1 VLLLASEPVTDE
13 LDRAR
18 RAFAAGELDHAA
30 SHLANVL
37 FEAPARPEAHELLA
51 RLAAHP
57 GGGRELF
64 PIQGRVAL
72 GAIAARAH
80 IAAAEG
86 DVNYALA
93 TLARAQ
99 KAAPRRPWTDVPW
112 VTEPATAAAA
122 NPLLV
127 AEIIDNFIR
136 LISDPCPDNLRPA
149 MTPYLYLL
157 RNTIAAHPDCAEAL
171 TAAGF
176 FVRRFDPA
184 EALGYAERA
193 EDLAPSR
200 TTAISLGSIY
210 RKLGRI
216 DDSLAA
222 WNRALTY
229 NERNLDIY
237 ADILDL
243 LTPVDRLDEAKTY
256 AEQALAIDPDHI
268 CAKLSMLAIQFLQT
282 GGKRYLDA
290 LEQLHK
296 TQPEG
301 SHGRRHA
308 GQVLGLVMSR
318 RGRETVPLDQ
328 VMTGD
333 GPVAKPPR
341 PLATGDIVATYS
353 EQLGEWTAGQVVGFG
368 HIPEK
373 VRIIDLDWSG
383 AEPVTV
389 ADLGGAVPLT
399 GVSPMPGAPVQQT
412 PVQSLYDWLLPRGY
426 KVIGSLPLRASGSA
440 LQVGDGTWRVGA
452 LLAARRWRDNGGTG
466 PWSDLRVLS
475 RTAAQL
481 EGMPMGPHLD
491 VFSLEV
497 TEIGSLDCA
506 RLADDFPDLTELSLS
521 GYFGQLVNAAALNRL
536 AKLKQFSV
544 WHLIGM
550 SPADTVLPSQAR
562 AMERIVLRDI
572 PADYAAAMRT
582 VWGPEL
588 RNGTS
593 IDVTGARD
601 PSWLARYDVV
611 RRAMHDAMPDPA
623 RMGAVSAELARDSGG
638 MSRAELREALE
649 LIVTFAEDQT
659 GADMSAARASVT
671 AGLGEPSPAAAPD
684 RGTPPARGRF
694 RLRRRKS

>member
-1 VLLLASEPVTDE
+1 MVVLLPLLLLASEPVTDE

-18 RAFAAGELDHAA
+18 RAFAADELDHAA

-37 FEAPARPEAHELLA
+37 FEAPTRPEAHELLA

-64 PIQGRVAL
+64 PMQGRVTM

-93 TLARAQ
+93 ALAKAQ
-99 KAAPRRPWTDVPW
+99 KDAPRRPWADVPW
-112 VTEPATAAAA
+112 VAEPATAAAA

-127 AEIIDNFIR
+127 AEIIRGFIR

-193 EDLAPSR
+193 E
-200 TTAISLGSIY
+200 
-210 RKLGRI
+210 
-216 DDSLAA
+216 
-222 WNRALTY
+222 
-229 NERNLDIY
+229 E
-237 ADILDL
+237 
-243 LTPVDRLDEAKTY
+243 
-256 AEQALAIDPDHI
+256 
-268 CAKLSMLAIQFLQT
+268 
-282 GGKRYLDA
+282 
-290 LEQLHK
+290 
-296 TQPEG
+296 
-301 SHGRRHA
+301 
-308 GQVLGLVMSR
+308 
-318 RGRETVPLDQ
+318 
-328 VMTGD
+328 
-333 GPVAKPPR
+333 
-341 PLATGDIVATYS
+341 LATRDIVATYS

-368 HIPEK
+368 PIPEK

-383 AEPVTV
+383 PEPATV
-389 ADLGGAVPLT
+389 ADLGGAAPLT
-399 GVSPMPGAPVQQT
+399 GVSPMPGAPVQQA
-412 PVQSLYDWLLPRGY
+412 PVQSLYDWLLPRAY

-440 LQVGDGTWRVGA
+440 LQVGDGTWRVGV

-466 PWSDLRVLS
+466 SWSDPRVIS
-475 RTAAQL
+475 CTAVQL
-481 EGMPMGPHLD
+481 EGMPLGPHLD

-506 RLADDFPDLTELSLS
+506 RLADDFPELTELSLS

-536 AKLKQFSV
+536 AKLRQFSV

-550 SPADTVLPSQAR
+550 SAADTVLPSQAR
-562 AMERIVLRDI
+562 AMERIVLRDV

-593 IDVTGARD
+593 IGVTGARD
-601 PSWLARYDVV
+601 PGWLARYDAV
-611 RRAMHDAMPDPA
+611 RRAMQDAMPDPA
-623 RMGAVSAELARDSGG
+623 RMGAVSAGLARDSGG
-638 MSRAELREALE
+638 MSYAELREALE

-659 GADMSAARASVT
+659 GVDMSAARAS
-671 AGLGEPSPAAAPD
+671 AISGLGPDPAAAPD
-684 RGTPPARGRF
+684 GGIPPARGRF
-694 RLRRRKS
+694 RLRRKKS